1 MNPDDA
7 RFSHEFRELIASL
20 VHRPDVQSVAC
31 PFTDEGLWRLLAE
44 EQIRRADQSGL
55 HPQHA
60 FGLCG
65 PDSGLPFDPAD
76 WGGYVHTPYE
86 GICEADLFI
95 NPSWRGF
102 NLQEGMG
109 DGSLSAVTLGK
120 PCHHLLLWGNRKEMD
135 CATRIHVAGWTLYSS
150 KALYAPCSPFL
161 EVRYEPGERSLPP
174 FRFLDD

>member
-1 MNPDDA
+1 MATDDERLSPA
-7 RFSHEFRELIASL
+7 LVTLIAELIS
-20 VHRPDVQSVAC
+20 RPDIQSVSC
-31 PFTDEGLWRLLAE
+31 PFTDEGLWRLLIQ
-44 EQIRRADQSGL
+44 EQVRRAAGSGL

-60 FGLCG
+60 FGLSG

-86 GICEADLFI
+86 GACEADLFV

-102 NLQEGMG
+102 DLQEGMG

-120 PCHHLLLWGNRKEMD
+120 PCHHLLLWGHRKEID

-150 KALYAPCSPFL
+150 KARRTCPSAHS
-161 EVRYEPGERSLPP
+161 
-174 FRFLDD
+174 